1 MNTGSKSR
9 RALIVG
15 GGSGLGLAAAQ
26 ALAAAG
32 WRVFLTGRRA
42 ETLTQACAT
51 MPKGAA
57 DSWPG
62 DATQEADVAKIVAA
76 AKKFLGRI
84 DALVVSSGTSSIGS
98 VLDAKLDDVVSLLHT
113 NLLPTF
119 LFSKAVA
126 PAMTEGGAII
136 AIASVAGSVPH
147 PDRLAYCT
155 SKAGLIGMVKQM
167 ALDLAPRRIRVN
179 AVSPSLV
186 LTDLSRRS
194 IAGAPNPEEML
205 ARRTA
210 QHPIGRLGTPA
221 DIGAAVAYLCGE
233 HAGWITGQDLV
244 LDGGLTISTTQL
256 AATRAPALIAP

>member
-1 MNTGSKSR
+1 MNTGSKSHG
-9 RALIVG
+9 ALIVG

-26 ALAAAG
+26 ALAADG
-32 WRVFLTGRRA
+32 WRVFLTGRRSEA
-42 ETLTQACAT
+42 LTQACAT
-51 MPKGAA
+51 MPKGVAG
-57 DSWPG
+57 SLSG
-62 DATQEADVAKIVAA
+62 DATKKDDVAKIVAA
-76 AKKFLGRI
+76 AEKFLGRI

-98 VLDAKLDDVVSLLHT
+98 VLDAELDDVVNLLHT

-126 PAMTEGGAII
+126 PQMTAGGAII

-194 IAGAPNPEEML
+194 IAGAPNPAEML

-221 DIGAAVAYLCGE
+221 DIGAAVAYLCGDQ
-233 HAGWITGQDLV
+233 AGWITGQDLV
-244 LDGGLTISTTQL
+244 LDGGLTISTTQSI
-256 AATRAPALIAP
+256 ATRAPALIAP

>member
-1 MNTGSKSR
+1 MSTGSKSR
-9 RALIVG
+9 GALIVG

-26 ALAAAG
+26 ALAKDG

-51 MPKGAA
+51 LPTGIAG
-57 DSWPG
+57 SHPG
-62 DATQEADVAKIVAA
+62 DATKEDDVKKIVTAA
-76 AKKFLGRI
+76 QSFLGRI
-84 DALVVSSGTSSIGS
+84 DALVISSGTSSIGS
-98 VLDAKLDDVVSLLHT
+98 VLDAQLDDVVTLLHT

-126 PAMTEGGAII
+126 PQMTEGGAII

-167 ALDLAPRRIRVN
+167 ALDLASRRIRVN

-194 IAGAPNPEEML
+194 IAGAPNPAEML

-210 QHPIGRLGTPA
+210 QHPIGRLGTLD
-221 DIGAAVAYLCGE
+221 DIGAAVAYLCGDQ
-233 HAGWITGQDLV
+233 AGWITGLDLV
-244 LDGGLTISTTQL
+244 LDGGLTISTTQS
-256 AATRAPALIAP
+256 AATGGPRRP

>member
-1 MNTGSKSR
+1 MNTGSEPR
-9 RALIVG
+9 GALIVG

-26 ALAAAG
+26 ALAADG

-42 ETLTQACAT
+42 EILVQACAT
-51 MPKGAA
+51 IPNGGA
-57 DSWPG
+57 DSLPG
-62 DATQEADVAKIVAA
+62 NATDEVDVAKIVAA
-76 AKKFLGRI
+76 AQAFLGRI
-84 DALVVSSGTSSIGS
+84 DALVVSAGTSSIGS
-98 VLDAKLDDVVSLLHT
+98 VLDARLDDVVNLLHT

-126 PAMTEGGAII
+126 PTMSEGGSIV

-147 PDRLAYCT
+147 PDRLAYCA

-186 LTDLSRRS
+186 LTDLAKRS
-194 IAGAPNPEEML
+194 IAGAPDPAEML

-210 QHPIGRLGTPA
+210 QHPIGRLGTQA
-221 DIGAAVAYLCGE
+221 EIGAAVAYLCGQQ
-233 HAGWITGQDLV
+233 AGWITGQDLV
-244 LDGGLTISTTQL
+244 LDGGLTISTTQS
-256 AATRAPALIAP
+256 AATRAPAMMAP

>member
-1 MNTGSKSR
+1 MSTGSKPR
-9 RALIVG
+9 GALIVG

-26 ALAAAG
+26 ALAKDG

-42 ETLTQACAT
+42 DTLTQACAT
-51 MPKGAA
+51 MPTGAA
-57 DSWPG
+57 GALPG
-62 DATQEADVAKIVAA
+62 DATKEEDVATIVAA

-98 VLDAKLDDVVSLLHT
+98 VLDARLDDVVNLLHT

-126 PAMTEGGAII
+126 PQMTDGGAII
-136 AIASVAGSVPH
+136 PIASVAGSVPH

-167 ALDLAPRRIRVN
+167 ALDLASRRIRVN

-194 IAGAPNPEEML
+194 IAGRPTRRKCWRGAPPSTRSAGS
-205 ARRTA
+205 ARPR
-210 QHPIGRLGTPA
+210 
-221 DIGAAVAYLCGE
+221 
-233 HAGWITGQDLV
+233 
-244 LDGGLTISTTQL
+244 ISARQ
-256 AATRAPALIAP
+256 